1 MTLEHA
7 SAETTQ
13 GHDTHVSTLRA
24 KRIGID
30 TQHENVVYMKRD
42 CHVCRS
48 EGFRA
53 LARVRLSLGV
63 KSVIATINH
72 VSGDLLAT
80 GEAGLSDSLW
90 RRLNAHEGAALR
102 ISHAP
107 PLDSMS
113 LVRGK
118 VYGKRLDDAGFDEVI
133 ADVVAG
139 RYSDIHLASFITA
152 CSARPLDRDEMVGL
166 TRAMIAVGD
175 RLNWGI
181 RPIVDK
187 HCVGGLPGNR
197 TTPIV
202 VAIVAA
208 CGLIMPKTSS
218 RAITSPAG
226 TADTMETMAPVDLNI
241 GAMRRV
247 VEREGGCIVW
257 GGAVRLS
264 PADDLLIRVERALD
278 LDSEGQLVASVL
290 SKKIA
295 AGATELVIDVP
306 IGPTAKVRTEQA
318 ATALI
323 LSLTEVAKAFG
334 LRVRALPTDG
344 SQPVGRGIG
353 PAREAYDV
361 LSVLQNKPDAPA
373 DLRLRAVALAGMA
386 LELGGIARD
395 GQGPDTAEAMLA
407 DGRAWAKFQRICNA
421 QGGMR
426 TPPVSTNTQPVLA
439 PRPGRITSF
448 DNRRLA
454 KIAKL
459 AGAPEAKAAGLELSV
474 RLGQRVDRGQPLFTV
489 HAETRGELDYALE
502 FTAANTD
509 IIDMSDP

>member
-1 MTLEHA
+1 MTRTPSSTA
-7 SAETTQ
+7 TVQ
-13 GHDTHVSTLRA
+13 GHDAHASTLRA

-30 TQHENVVYMKRD
+30 TQHENVVYMHRD

-53 LARVRLSLGV
+53 LARVRLNYGL

-72 VSGDLLAT
+72 VSGNLLAA

-90 RRLNAHEGAALR
+90 RRLDAREGEALR

-107 PLDSMS
+107 PLDSLS

-118 VYGKRLDDAGFDEVI
+118 VYGKRLDDAAFQDVI
-133 ADVVAG
+133 TDVVAG
-139 RYSDIHLASFITA
+139 RYSDIHLASLVTA
-152 CSARPLDRDEMVGL
+152 CSARPLDHGETVGL
-166 TRAMIAVGD
+166 TRSMIDAGD
-175 RLNWGI
+175 RLNWGT

-202 VAIVAA
+202 VAIAAA
-208 CGLIMPKTSS
+208 CGLTMPKTSS

-226 TADTMETMAPVDLNI
+226 TADTMETMAPVDLDI

-264 PADDLLIRVERALD
+264 PADDLLIRIERALD

-306 IGPTAKVRTEQA
+306 IGPTAKVRSEQA
-318 ATALI
+318 AAALI
-323 LSLTEVAKAFG
+323 RSLTEVAEAFG
-334 LRVRALPTDG
+334 LRVRALSTDG
-344 SQPVGRGIG
+344 MQPVGRGIG
-353 PAREAYDV
+353 PALEARDV
-361 LSVLQNKPDAPA
+361 LSVLQNRQDAPA
-373 DLRLRAVALAGMA
+373 DLRSRAVALAGIA
-386 LELGGIARD
+386 LELGGIAQD
-395 GQGPDTAEAMLA
+395 SQGAKTAAAALA
-407 DGRAWAKFQRICNA
+407 DGRAWAKFQRICDA

-426 TPPVSTNTQPVLA
+426 TPPVSSHTQPILA
-439 PRPGRITSF
+439 ARAGRIASF

-459 AGAPEAKAAGLELSV
+459 AGAPEAKAAGLELHARRDQTV
-474 RLGQRVDRGQPLFTV
+474 ERGQPLFTV
-489 HAETRGELDYALE
+489 HAESRGELSYALE
-502 FTAANTD
+502 FTAANPD
-509 IIDMSDP
+509 IVVVGDP